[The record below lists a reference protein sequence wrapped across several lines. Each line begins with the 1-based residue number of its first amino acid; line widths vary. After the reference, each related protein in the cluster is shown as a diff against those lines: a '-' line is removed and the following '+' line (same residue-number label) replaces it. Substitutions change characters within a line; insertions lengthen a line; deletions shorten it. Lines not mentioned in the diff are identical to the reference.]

1 SSSVAMTVDKPI
13 TSTGSGRLTIDN
25 STFTL
30 SNTNNNWAGP
40 MTVSS
45 GILTLGAAG
54 VIPDTCAVTLSG
66 GDLATGGFA
75 ETIDTLIVTSSGSAI
90 TGVGPLTVNTLI
102 DLRASSTIGTT
113 VIAGAANASKTTTGM
128 ATLTGAN
135 TYSGGTALSA
145 GVLRVGNNSALGTGK
160 LTLVSGRLSGN
171 SSTAR
176 TLSVPVDLSGNVTL
190 GTNTVDTGNLTFQT
204 GAWTITGATRTITT
218 DTNTISINSAIG
230 EDAPGRGLIKAGAI
244 GILALNNPANT
255 YSGDTTIS
263 AGTIN
268 VDGDGSFGNGAGAI
282 NLAGGNIGVTADRGV
297 SSANIINRVNMTANA
312 EIMAATATGTR
323 NIVFGGVWTTTS
335 GTLTLHSTQVGVGP
349 ATLNVRFTNAFTFSQ
364 PITFAVD
371 TAGNFV
377 NLDVW
382 NRADL
387 GDQTYNGLISGPG
400 SIKRSIS
407 TAGTGGKVTFTQ
419 QNTYSGGTSLND
431 GEIALGSDCTGSA
444 NAPTAGPLGTGTVT
458 IGNDVG
464 RLSASAASRN
474 LFNRILFSA
483 TGTHLALLGS
493 NDLELSGNVDLAGQS
508 VTITNLNTGV
518 ARISGVIGNGALTK
532 DGAGTLVL
540 SGANTYAGTTTVS
553 AGLLD
558 AAAAGSLGT
567 NSVNVAS
574 GATLQLDAVGA
585 IGSSANLV
593 LGSGALPVNLNFA
606 GVSNIRALSFDGGAT
621 FQDAGTWGAT
631 GSGATHIDDAHFA
644 GAGQLSVAL
653 AGSITSLATDGSPST
668 YGNTVTF
675 TATVTGTGG
684 TPTGSV
690 TFKDSASTIGS
701 GVLNGSGVATLAIAS
716 LPSGARSIT
725 AVYAGDGTFVGST
738 SSAVTQ
744 TVNQAVLTVTAT
756 GVLVYGNDPTNA
768 VYTPFYA
775 GLTNSDTT
783 NVISGK
789 ATFSTDAASTSYIG
803 SNYITHVV
811 DMGTLSAANY
821 SFVAGPDG
829 ALAVTNRPLSVTNV
843 LANAKD
849 YDGTATATLN
859 SAGAGLSG
867 LVNGDEASVTLDA
880 SAATGLFNNKN
891 AGIGKAVQVSGMTTA
906 GDLGTNYYVIQPAT
920 AATIS
925 QTNITVTAAANS
937 KTYDGTTNAAA
948 TPTITAGSLQ
958 ATDAA
963 NFTETY
969 DTRNVGTGKTLT
981 PAGSVTDGN
990 GGANYAVTFANDITG
1005 EIIAKPITVTA
1016 VTGTKMYDG
1025 GTTSTGV
1032 PTVSPS
1038 LVAGDTANFTQA
1050 FANKNAGM
1058 AKTLVP
1064 AGSVTDG
1071 NGGAN
1076 YAVTFAND
1084 TTGEITTKPITVTAV
1099 TGTKVYDGGTTSA
1112 GVPTVTPGV
1121 ASGDTAN
1128 FTQGYD
1134 SKNVGTGKTL
1144 TPTGS
1149 VTDGNG
1155 GANYAV
1161 TFANDTTGEITAKPI
1176 TVTAV
1181 TGTKMYDGG
1190 T

>member
-1 SSSVAMTVDKPI
+1 MRKNLLATLLACLALGGTTLHATTLYWSGDGTTQGGPGTWNTTLARWGTSTSGPFTTVWNNANTDSAIIDNGTGAGGSIVIGAAITMRGTLTLNGSGGTYPAYTINGASAMTFAAGSTLTTAMNRIMSCPYSGTITKAGAGMVTFNNGNGSVTKFILTAGTADFASPNRMPGTDVSDFITLNGGKLRGSTVAWGSFGKSITVGASGGTIFGSSSSVAMTADKPI

-540 SGANTYAGTTTVS
+540 SGANTYAGTTTVI

-558 AAAAGSLGT
+558 AAVAGSLGT

-593 LGSGALPVNLNFA
+593 LGSGTLPVNLNFA

-716 LPSGARSIT
+716 LPAGARSIT

-768 VYTPFYA
+768 VYTPFYT
-775 GLTNSDTT
+775 GPTNSDTT
-783 NVISGK
+783 NVI
-789 ATFSTDAASTSYIG
+789 
-803 SNYITHVV
+803 
-811 DMGTLSAANY
+811 
-821 SFVAGPDG
+821 P
-829 ALAVTNRPLSVTNV
+829 
-843 LANAKD
+843 
-849 YDGTATATLN
+849 
-859 SAGAGLSG
+859 
-867 LVNGDEASVTLDA
+867 
-880 SAATGLFNNKN
+880 
-891 AGIGKAVQVSGMTTA
+891 
-906 GDLGTNYYVIQPAT
+906 
-920 AATIS
+920 
-925 QTNITVTAAANS
+925 
-937 KTYDGTTNAAA
+937 
-948 TPTITAGSLQ
+948 
-958 ATDAA
+958 
-963 NFTETY
+963 
-969 DTRNVGTGKTLT
+969 
-981 PAGSVTDGN
+981 
-990 GGANYAVTFANDITG
+990 
-1005 EIIAKPITVTA
+1005 
-1016 VTGTKMYDG
+1016 
-1025 GTTSTGV
+1025 
-1032 PTVSPS
+1032 
-1038 LVAGDTANFTQA
+1038 
-1050 FANKNAGM
+1050 
-1058 AKTLVP
+1058 
-1064 AGSVTDG
+1064 
-1071 NGGAN
+1071 
-1076 YAVTFAND
+1076 
-1084 TTGEITTKPITVTAV
+1084 
-1099 TGTKVYDGGTTSA
+1099 
-1112 GVPTVTPGV
+1112 
-1121 ASGDTAN
+1121 
-1128 FTQGYD
+1128 
-1134 SKNVGTGKTL
+1134 
-1144 TPTGS
+1144 
-1149 VTDGNG
+1149 
-1155 GANYAV
+1155 
-1161 TFANDTTGEITAKPI
+1161 
-1176 TVTAV
+1176 
-1181 TGTKMYDGG
+1181 
-1190 T
+1190 